1 MAEQTPV
8 GVLGA
13 GAFGTARNVRA
24 LRPAQPAAKASGVQA
39 SAGVIR
45 G

>member
-1 MAEQTPV
+1 MAEQIPV
-8 GVLGA
+8 GVPGA
-13 GAFGTARNVRA
+13 GAFGTARKVRA

-39 SAGVIR
+39 SARVIH